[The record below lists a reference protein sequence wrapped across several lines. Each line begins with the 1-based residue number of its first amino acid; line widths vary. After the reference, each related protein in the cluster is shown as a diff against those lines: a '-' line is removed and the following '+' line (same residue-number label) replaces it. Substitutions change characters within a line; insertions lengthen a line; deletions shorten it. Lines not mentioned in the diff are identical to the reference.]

1 MDITADQ
8 LRGFTADIFTA
19 AGCDR
24 EEGERIADYL
34 VGANLAGHPS
44 HGVIR
49 VPRYVGAIR
58 AGKVNPGQKITVV
71 NDTDAIA
78 IVDGHFGFGQTIG
91 EQAVDLGIEKA
102 RKHGVSVVGITNV
115 SHLGR
120 IGDWP
125 IRAANAGMVS
135 IHFVN
140 TSGIGLLV
148 APFGAAERRMSTNP
162 FAVGVP
168 VQGEEPVILDF
179 ATSIV
184 AEGKVMVSVDGG
196 KPLPEDALVDEEGNL
211 TTDQSVIY
219 GPITEERPLNSR
231 GGTGAIRAM
240 GEHKGSGLSIMC
252 ELLAGAL
259 STSGA
264 ARPGIEQLSNG
275 MLSIYMDV
283 ATFDAGGGFAEE
295 VKRYLDFARSAKPI
309 NPGAPLMM
317 PGDPERRKR
326 RAYEADGIPLEDTTW
341 RSLLETADF
350 VGINRPAL
358 DAE

>member
-24 EEGERIADYL
+24 EEGERVARYL

-49 VPRYVGAIR
+49 VPRYVSSMR
-58 AGKVNPGQKITVV
+58 NGKVNPGQKITTVT
-71 NDTDAIA
+71 DTEAMA
-78 IVDGHFGFGQTIG
+78 IVDGHFGFGQTIA

-120 IGDWP
+120 VGDWP

-162 FAVGVP
+162 FAIGVP
-168 VQGEEPVILDF
+168 VAGEEPVILDF

-196 KPLPEDALVDEEGNL
+196 KPLPEGALVDKDGNF

-219 GPITEERPLNSR
+219 GPITEKRPLSSSV
-231 GGTGAIRAM
+231 GSGAIRAM
-240 GEHKGSGLSIMC
+240 GEHKGSGLAIMC

-264 ARPGIEQLSNG
+264 GKTGVDQLSNG
-275 MLSIYMDV
+275 MLSIYMNV
-283 ATFDAGGGFAEE
+283 PTFDAGGGFAAE
-295 VKRYLDFARSAKPI
+295 VARYLDFAQSAKPI
-309 NPGAPLMM
+309 DPNAPVMM
-317 PGDPERRKR
+317 PGEPERRKR
-326 RAYEADGIPLEDTTW
+326 DAYEANGIPLEDTTW
-341 RSLLETADF
+341 RSLLETADL
-350 VGINRPAL
+350 VDINRPAL
-358 DAE
+358 DAG